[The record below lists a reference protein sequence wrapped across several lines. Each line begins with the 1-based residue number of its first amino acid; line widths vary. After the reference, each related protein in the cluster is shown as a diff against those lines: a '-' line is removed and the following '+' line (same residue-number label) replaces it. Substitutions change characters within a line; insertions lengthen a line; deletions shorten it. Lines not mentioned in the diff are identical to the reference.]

1 MIGLMYLAAI
11 CIYIAAVMGG
21 TNKVS
26 SKTKRYILRLALFTL
41 PIGYLNWYPLYPS
54 YSKFIELCNS
64 ENRSII
70 HKVVETESIFIEDLS
85 NRENQIP
92 EVFKK
97 YGYKTVVIPRWFQKY
112 TSFTKIS
119 DGTISRKEI
128 DTFPDLNSSTIEK
141 EWIVENTLLMRNIK
155 TVDPKLGLVAEA
167 KNYTYFPYGNTWAKF
182 LGGSSNMAPNK
193 SCQIRF
199 VNNSIFDIYV
209 PSRLNKSSKKDAVNR
224 DSS

>member
-141 EWIVENTLLMRNIK
+141 EWIVENTLLMRNI
-155 TVDPKLGLVAEA
+155 
-167 KNYTYFPYGNTWAKF
+167 TYFPYGNTWAKF